1 MRELH
6 TEIAINATAERV
18 WQVLMDF
25 DSYPDWNPYIR
36 KLKGDTAPGA
46 KLEVRMD
53 ISGSREMNLKTRV
66 STAQAG
72 REFGWSG
79 RVLLPGIFDAEHVF
93 IIEPIEEKSVRFV
106 QREQFTGML
115 APLILRRMEE
125 GLRQSFNDMNQ
136 ALKERAES

>member
-6 TEIAINATAERV
+6 TEIAIDAPADRV
-18 WQVLMDF
+18 WRVLMDF

-53 ISGSREMNLKTRV
+53 ISGSRKMNLKTRV
-66 STAQAG
+66 LTAQAG

-79 RVLLPGIFDAEHVF
+79 RVLMPGIFDAEHVF
-93 IIEPIEEKSVRFV
+93 IIEPIDEEW
-106 QREQFTGML
+106 
-115 APLILRRMEE
+115 
-125 GLRQSFNDMNQ
+125 N
-136 ALKERAES
+136 AEN